1 MCIAAPTLISSGQ
14 IYISPTGWQPSFQ
27 EHIQNLEIIFPKK
40 CRLLDVVDVTGRA
53 TSTCIDDGSIYYILL
68 HGYETLTGL
77 PTSSVVGIG
86 VLLDRAVL
94 PEADERHTGT
104 GSA

>member
-1 MCIAAPTLISSGQ
+1 MWWT
-14 IYISPTGWQPSFQ
+14 SPVG
-27 EHIQNLEIIFPKK
+27 HVNY
-40 CRLLDVVDVTGRA
+40 C
-53 TSTCIDDGSIYYILL
+53 CIDDGSMLY
-68 HGYETLTGL
+68 GYQTLTGL